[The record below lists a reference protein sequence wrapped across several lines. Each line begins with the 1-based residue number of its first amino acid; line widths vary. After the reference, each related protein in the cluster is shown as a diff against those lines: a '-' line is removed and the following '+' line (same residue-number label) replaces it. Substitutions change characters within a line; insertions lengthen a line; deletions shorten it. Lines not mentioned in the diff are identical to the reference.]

1 MSDEINAANQQNTH
15 KVYIFPSISQ
25 GRCVQEMTTRIYNTL
40 SRTKEE
46 FMPVENN
53 TVKMYVCGMTVYSDA
68 HIGHAR
74 TYVAFDVIRR
84 YFEYKG
90 YKVHYVQNIT
100 DVDDKI
106 IAAANREGVDPLIYS
121 KRFTDRCLSDL
132 DALGVRRADQYPKA
146 SEAIPDMI
154 KMIEQIIEHGYG
166 YVADGDVYFS
176 VEKFT
181 DYGKLS
187 GQNIAEMKKGAR
199 VEPGDQKQN
208 PLDFALWKKAKPG
221 EPVWPSPWGPGRPG
235 WHIECSAMSCSLLG
249 PTFDIHG
256 GGMDLQFP
264 HHENEVAQAQAATG
278 KQFARYW
285 MHIGLLTI
293 NGEKMSKSLG
303 NIINIK
309 DLLQNW
315 DAEVLRM
322 FFAQAH
328 YRSPPDFSEKA
339 LTDIE
344 KGRERLHR
352 VKERLEEQS
361 THASTQAFT
370 PELISESERPYLK
383 AIQDLQTEFE
393 DAMDDDF
400 NTPKAFASLFEF
412 VNKTNRYFEQ
422 HPTPNPMLS
431 KHALEIFLQISSVLT
446 VFQPLATTK
455 KDTDAEL
462 ISTLQSLLT
471 SCGKTLETP
480 TIAALMQMLLQTRE
494 EARKKKDYKTAD
506 LIRKN
511 LEQLGFEVQ
520 DTATGPVWRKK

>member
-1 MSDEINAANQQNTH
+1 
-15 KVYIFPSISQ
+15 
-25 GRCVQEMTTRIYNTL
+25 MTLHIYNTL
-40 SRTKEE
+40 TRKKEE
-46 FMPVENN
+46 FIPVEPDK
-53 TVKMYVCGMTVYSDA
+53 VKMYVCGMTVYSDA

-90 YKVHYVQNIT
+90 NTVQYVQNIT

-106 IAAANREGVDPLIYS
+106 IAAANREGIDPLTYS
-121 KRFTDRCLSDL
+121 QRFTDRCLSDL
-132 DALGVRRADQYPKA
+132 DALGVRRANLYPKA
-146 SEAIPDMI
+146 SETIPEI
-154 KMIEQIIEHGYG
+154 IQMIEQIIQNGYG

-176 VEKFT
+176 VEKFS

-199 VEPGDQKQN
+199 VEPGERKRSS
-208 PLDFALWKKAKPG
+208 LDFALWKKAKPG
-221 EPVWPSPWGPGRPG
+221 EPIWSSPWGPGRPG
-235 WHIECSAMSCSLLG
+235 WHIECSAMSCSILG

-264 HHENEVAQAQAATG
+264 HHENEVAQAEAATG

-303 NIINIK
+303 NIINVK
-309 DLLQNW
+309 DLLQRW
-315 DAEVLRM
+315 DAEILRM

-352 VKERLEEQS
+352 VRERLEEQANK
-361 THASTQAFT
+361 ASCQEFSAAAVPD
-370 PELISESERPYLK
+370 PEKSYLTSLK
-383 AIQDLQTEFE
+383 ELQEQFQE
-393 DAMDDDF
+393 AMDDDF

-412 VNKTNRYFEQ
+412 VNKTNKFFEQ
-422 HPTPNPMLS
+422 HPSPNPGLCRY
-431 KHALEIFLQISSVLT
+431 ALDIYEKIGSVLT
-446 VFQPLATTK
+446 LFQPEKKASQK
-455 KDTDAEL
+455 KDTEIVHSL
-462 ISTLQSLLT
+462 QVLLQS
-471 SCGKTLETP
+471 CEKTIESP
-480 TIAALMQMLLQTRE
+480 SMERLLQALLNARE
-494 EARKKKDYKTAD
+494 EARKRKDWATAD
-506 LIRKN
+506 RIRKN
-511 LEQLGFEVQ
+511 LESLGFEIQ
-520 DTATGPVWRKK
+520 DTTAGPIWRKK

>member
-1 MSDEINAANQQNTH
+1 M
-15 KVYIFPSISQ
+15 
-25 GRCVQEMTTRIYNTL
+25 QEMTLHIYNTL
-40 SRTKEE
+40 SRKKEV
-46 FMPVENN
+46 FVPVEDSKV
-53 TVKMYVCGMTVYSDA
+53 TMYVCGMTVYSDA

-90 YKVHYVQNIT
+90 NTVLYVQNVT

-106 IAAANREGVDPLIYS
+106 IAAANKKGIDPLVYS
-121 KRFTDRCLSDL
+121 QRFTDRCLTDL
-132 DALGVRRADQYPKA
+132 DALGVRRADLYPKA
-146 SEAIPDMI
+146 SEAIPEMI
-154 KMIEQIIEHGYG
+154 QMIDQIITHGYG

-176 VEKFT
+176 VEKFS

-199 VEPGDQKQN
+199 IEPGDQKHN

-221 EPVWPSPWGPGRPG
+221 EPIWQSPWGAGRPG
-235 WHIECSAMSCSLLG
+235 WHIECSAMSCSILG

-264 HHENEVAQAQAATG
+264 HHENEVAQAEAATG

-293 NGEKMSKSLG
+293 NGEKMSKSIG
-303 NIINIK
+303 NIINVK
-309 DLLQNW
+309 DLLQTW

-352 VKERLEEQS
+352 VKERLEECAKGAAQKKRNL
-361 THASTQAFT
+361 AMVQ
-370 PELISESERPYLK
+370 ESEKSYMTT
-383 AIQDLQTEFE
+383 IQHLQEEFE
-393 DAMDDDF
+393 EAMDDDF

-412 VNKTNRYFEQ
+412 VNKSNRFFEQ
-422 HPTPNPMLS
+422 HSHPDPDLC
-431 KHALEIFLQISSVLT
+431 KHALDVYLRIGSVLT
-446 VFQPLATTK
+446 LFQPTTNIVQK
-455 KDTDAEL
+455 KDSEVTGA
-462 ISTLQSLLT
+462 LQEQLQ
-471 SCGKTLETP
+471 SCGKTIETP
-480 TIAALMQMLLQTRE
+480 TIDALMQTLLMTRE
-494 EARKKKDYKTAD
+494 EARKNKDYKTAD
-506 LIRKN
+506 RIRKN
-511 LEQLGFEVQ
+511 LEQLGFEIQ
-520 DTATGPVWRKK
+520 DTADGPVWRKK